1 MISLLQSL
9 RFIFAIMI
17 FLHHYPVDG
26 TGWFKAGGSCGV
38 LFFMAIE
45 DGCLFL
51 AILLTSYVVYNYYEI
66 PVSKYIKRKIV
77 CLK

>member
-1 MISLLQSL
+1 MISSLQSL
-9 RFIFAIMI
+9 RFILAIMI

-38 LFFMAIE
+38 SFFMAVG

-51 AILLTSYVVYNYYEI
+51 THPFRQLCGVSLL
-66 PVSKYIKRKIV
+66 
-77 CLK
+77 

>member
-26 TGWFKAGGSCGV
+26 TGCFKAVV
-38 LFFMAIE
+38 L
-45 DGCLFL
+45 
-51 AILLTSYVVYNYYEI
+51 VVYYYEI
-66 PVSKYIKRKIV
+66 PVSKYLKRKIV
-77 CLK
+77 CVK

>member
-26 TGWFKAGGSCGV
+26 TGWLVV
-38 LFFMAIE
+38 LVESRSSWQLEMVVCFLLI
-45 DGCLFL
+45 LF
-51 AILLTSYVVYNYYEI
+51 SNYVVYHYYEI
-66 PVSKYIKRKIV
+66 PVSKSLKRKIV
-77 CLK
+77 CVK